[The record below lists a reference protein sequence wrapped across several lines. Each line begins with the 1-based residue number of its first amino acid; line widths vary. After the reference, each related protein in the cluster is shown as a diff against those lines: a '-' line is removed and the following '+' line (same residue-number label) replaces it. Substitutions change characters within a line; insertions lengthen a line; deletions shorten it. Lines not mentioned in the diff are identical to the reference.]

1 MNKIWKFLQYGY
13 LIIALIFLIEAIF
26 EWKEDQIKA
35 LYMLGFSIFI
45 LLIFFFK
52 RNFRK
57 KIEKRTK
64 P

>member
-13 LIIALIFLIEAIF
+13 LIIALIFLVEALF
-26 EWKEDQIKA
+26 EWKEDQNKA
-35 LYMLGFSIFI
+35 LFMLGFSIFI
-45 LLIFFFK
+45 LLIFFLK

-64 P
+64 S